1 MYANSNGT
9 VRNDKLVSIIT
20 PLYNSE
26 RFIRQTMD
34 SVLAQT
40 YPHWEMLVVND
51 GSTDRGVEIVRQYAA
66 QDARIRLFE
75 QPNSGCAAARNYGLR
90 EAKGRFYVFLD
101 SDDYWDPT
109 FLESQL
115 VFMQEKKATIVTCS
129 IRRVNEEGQEILQP
143 QIVPERMEYRDI
155 LKSCNLPCLAT
166 VIDASRFHDIRFREE
181 LHNLRDD
188 YALWLSLM
196 KQTDFAYGNP
206 QILANYRISAHQVT
220 GNKRKVII
228 PQFKVYYKVEQLG
241 LCRSLYYLVHWAW
254 NGYRKYRK

>member
-1 MYANSNGT
+1 MYVNSNAT
-9 VRNDKLVSIIT
+9 VRNDNLVSIIT

-26 RFIRQTMD
+26 RFIGQTIE
-34 SVLAQT
+34 SVLAQS
-40 YPHWEMLVVND
+40 YPHWEMLVVDD
-51 GSTDRGVEIVRQYAA
+51 GSQDASAAIVRRYAE

-75 QPNSGCAAARNYGLR
+75 QPNSGCAAARNHGLR
-90 EAKGRFYVFLD
+90 EAKGRYYVFLD

-115 VFMQEKKATIVTCS
+115 AFMQEKKATIVTCS
-129 IRRVNEEGQEILQP
+129 IRRVNEDGQEILQP
-143 QIVPERMEYRDI
+143 QIVPELMDYYDI

-166 VIDASRFHDIRFREE
+166 VIDAGRLQNIRFREE

-196 KQTDFAYGNP
+196 KQTDYAFGNP
-206 QILANYRISAHQVT
+206 QILANYRISAQQVT
-220 GNKRKVII
+220 KNKWKMII
-228 PQFKVYYKVEQLG
+228 PQFRVYYNVEKLG
-241 LCRSLYYLVHWAW
+241 LCRSLYYLGHWAW